1 MKGDRVAGIALAAL
15 LIAAAHGLLA
25 LAAALSDRVLPGPS
39 LNVTGSAAAS
49 AVVTPPLYDGG
60 VSALSPVGFAVA
72 GRVVLLLYTCAGD
85 GASPV
90 ARVHT
95 ELKWLACYA
104 RASAM
109 PPAGLPQP
117 LRASVWCIV
126 L

>member
-1 MKGDRVAGIALAAL
+1 MEQPSDACARE
-15 LIAAAHGLLA
+15 
-25 LAAALSDRVLPGPS
+25 LSDELGVH
-39 LNVTGSAAAS
+39 V
-49 AVVTPPLYDGG
+49 D